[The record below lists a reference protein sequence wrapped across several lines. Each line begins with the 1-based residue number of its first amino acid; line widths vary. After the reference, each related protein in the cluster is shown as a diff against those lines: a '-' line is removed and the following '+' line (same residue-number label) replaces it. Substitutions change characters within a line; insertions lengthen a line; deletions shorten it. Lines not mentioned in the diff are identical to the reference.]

1 MENKKIKEL
10 DDNSPKK
17 TDAKRSEDNSKD
29 GFGWKIIKI
38 LDHIALALVRWHFIN
53 WF

>member
-29 GFGWKIIKI
+29 GFGWKIFDSI
-38 LDHIALALVRWHFIN
+38 HVRRHLCRDKRFGIQP
-53 WF
+53 